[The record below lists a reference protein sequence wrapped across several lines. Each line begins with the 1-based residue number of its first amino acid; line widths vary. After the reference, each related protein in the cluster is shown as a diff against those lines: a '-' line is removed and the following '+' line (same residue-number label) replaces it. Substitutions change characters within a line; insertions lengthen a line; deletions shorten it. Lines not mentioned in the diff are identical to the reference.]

1 MKLSTNAVALALAI
15 AAQHATAMD
24 FDFRNFEGLWESVV
38 GPISTKNTVLGVFT
52 CKATGD
58 FLKAVC
64 DVTFAAGD
72 DVFCE
77 QRYRPTNGLYPTSVL
92 TGKFSLDQFDA
103 ETGETGALYFD
114 LQCCGAGGCKA
125 YPYDLAAIANGLP
138 SDSPLLSQLGPQTE
152 IKLRQ
157 VPGKNANNIR
167 GVEVIYPAPAGL
179 GISSV
184 TDLYMKTA
192 GGFKSSD

>member
-1 MKLSTNAVALALAI
+1 MKLSTNAVALALAV
-15 AAQHATAMD
+15 AAQHAAAMD
-24 FDFRNFEGLWESVV
+24 FDFRNFEGLWESVI
-38 GPISTKNTVLGVFT
+38 GSISRENTDLGVFK
-52 CKATGD
+52 CGATGD

-72 DVFCE
+72 DVFCAQE
-77 QRYRPTNGLYPTSVL
+77 YTCGCYPTSVL

-125 YPYDLAAIANGLP
+125 YPYALAAEANGLP
-138 SDSPLLSQLGPQTE
+138 QPLASQVKGPTE

-167 GVEVIYPAPAGL
+167 GVEVVYPAPAGS

-192 GGFKSSD
+192 GGFKPSD